1 MLLRQD
7 YIIKRPSL
15 CRVFDS
21 VPYILGNKIQE
32 GTCVPSNLLGSEFL
46 THQKM
51 YKKLMGQDWVNLSC
65 IKIKF
70 KQNRMLLV

>member
-1 MLLRQD
+1 MLLRQY

-15 CRVFDS
+15 CRVLDS
-21 VPYILGNKIQE
+21 VQYILGNKIQE

-51 YKKLMGQDWVNLSC
+51 YKKLMGQNWVNLSF
-65 IKIKF
+65 IKIKLN
-70 KQNRMLLV
+70 KT